1 MEVKAEQLNILLNA
15 IKDIVRSNHCP
26 DWVAKKLTT
35 AVKNAKEYNKGESS
49 VPVATSTYEVDE
61 TVRPFVVNE
70 QVISTVENDIC
81 LYKIVNILD
90 PVGGVTLYNL
100 QILKGNKAN
109 PPGMIIHNIPET
121 LLQHIRTK

>member
-26 DWVAKKLTT
+26 EWVASRLTA
-35 AVKNAKEYNKGESS
+35 AVKAAKEYNKGETTSQNSS
-49 VPVATSTYEVDE
+49 SYTVDE

-70 QVISTVENDIC
+70 EVISNVQNDIC
-81 LYKIVNILD
+81 LYKIINILD
-90 PVGGVTLYNL
+90 PVGGIILYNL
-100 QILKGNKAN
+100 QILKGNKDN

-121 LLQHIRTK
+121 LLQHIKR